1 VSLLATWKQHVE
13 YLRRCFIR
21 LRYGRMHLRLPTIVM
36 PARHTPVRLFTVGET
51 TGQGGPPPRRR
62 VRARPGGG
70 HGWAGPGRGLH
81 LTLELPPPEPAAST
95 VLDIDSRRW
104 ELQITCEAP
113 GVDLET
119 TFLFPI
125 YFSGGV

>member
-1 VSLLATWKQHVE
+1 MTQQGKVEHLRDVE
-13 YLRRCFIR
+13 YERIQE
-21 LRYGRMHLRLPTIVM
+21 
-36 PARHTPVRLFTVGET
+36 VGMD
-51 TGQGGPPPRRR
+51 GL
-62 VRARPGGG
+62 
-70 HGWAGPGRGLH
+70 GPGRGLH

-119 TFLFPI
+119 TFLLPV